1 MSDQEQ
7 RESFEH
13 SFNRTSEDNQDNADK
28 RGQADNRTIEVT
40 EIARGLRERKNQSE
54 TEEQTKRENERGWR
68 ERREETKGR

>member
-7 RESFEH
+7 RGSFEH
-13 SFNRTSEDNQDNADK
+13 SFNRTSEDNLDNADK

-54 TEEQTKRENERGWR
+54 TEEQTKREKERGWR